1 MVNLGIK
8 PTQPLTP
15 FHSRVGK
22 NQTGRIPKWSMFTC
36 NSRIKIIIIN
46 IYRMLKHKYMSTVA
60 EPPPFGPGRPT
71 TSNFIIL
78 VIKWPVLHQTGEHWG
93 SVTETRNTCFLLGY
107 IYTTTNIYPMIFFV
121 LYLLSWMNL
130 SLLTLT
136 CRFKYAPRPL
146 NQILDKSIG
155 STKHRP
161 VFCYSFDSGTL
172 DLMIQKKGVFPM
184 EAYKQRSILIQRM
197 VSLVPESKQQ
207 HYH

>member
-1 MVNLGIK
+1 M
-8 PTQPLTP
+8 
-15 FHSRVGK
+15 
-22 NQTGRIPKWSMFTC
+22 TC
-36 NSRIKIIIIN
+36 
-46 IYRMLKHKYMSTVA
+46 V
-60 EPPPFGPGRPT
+60 
-71 TSNFIIL
+71 TSNRGALGECNRDEKHLFFIGI
-78 VIKWPVLHQTGEHWG
+78 
-93 SVTETRNTCFLLGY
+93 Y
-107 IYTTTNIYPMIFFV
+107 IYNHQYLPNDFFV